1 MGNDKGGPVGYSSG
15 AMPTKSKLP
24 EKHSRPPLHRMQRIH
39 EWIRS
44 GKYPNSVTMAR
55 DLEVTDRTVKRDIEY
70 MRDRHGAPIEYDE
83 LKHGYFYHG
92 EFEFLPVAAMTEAE
106 MFALL
111 VADKAIAQYKGM
123 PFQKPLR
130 MAFQKLTGQLDDRER
145 YSLENLGAALSFRPF
160 APEDADLKAFQV
172 ITKAVHERR
181 VLQFEYRNL
190 GKREWLKRVVH
201 PYHLACIDSH
211 WYLFGHDVSRD
222 AIRTFALTRLAKP
235 SATAERFV
243 KPKDFDPD
251 EYLKGS
257 FTVMKGDKEHEVE
270 IEFDLWGTDLVRGR
284 QWHSSQELTDLPNGG
299 SRLKMRLSSLEEIER
314 WVLGWGSHAKVI
326 GPAALRERVRTM
338 AAKVAAIYGG
348 AD

>member
-1 MGNDKGGPVGYSSG
+1 
-15 AMPTKSKLP
+15 MPTKSKLP